1 MRSRDC
7 GPPLRPQMMLPRPEI
22 NIGVLQEALA
32 ERARHGG
39 PEPPMYQLRLQQLAP
54 TLNLTVHVE
63 PSPPLI
69 GTTRYERLW
78 VIINRFVR
86 RVARHGVEPA
96 VRAQNEANT
105 ATLRMLHLLITADA
119 TLHAELVRLRAEEQH
134 DAA

>member
-1 MRSRDC
+1 MRSRGC
-7 GPPLRPQMMLPRPEI
+7 GPPLQMMLPRPEI
-22 NIGVLQEALA
+22 DIGVLQEALA

-54 TLNLTVHVE
+54 TLDLTVRVE

-78 VIINRFVR
+78 VLINRFVR

-96 VRAQNEANT
+96 VLAQNEANT
-105 ATLRMLHLLITADA
+105 AMLRMLRLLVTTDA

>member
-1 MRSRDC
+1 MRLYGY
-7 GPPLRPQMMLPRPEI
+7 GPPLQPQMMPPHPELDAS
-22 NIGVLQEALA
+22 VLQEAL
-32 ERARHGG
+32 EEHARHGG

-54 TLNLTVHVE
+54 TLALTVRVD

-78 VIINRFVR
+78 VIINRLVR

-96 VRAQNEANT
+96 VRAQNEAN
-105 ATLRMLHLLITADA
+105 AAMLRTLHLLVTADA
-119 TLHAELVRLRAEEQH
+119 TLHAELVRLRAEERH